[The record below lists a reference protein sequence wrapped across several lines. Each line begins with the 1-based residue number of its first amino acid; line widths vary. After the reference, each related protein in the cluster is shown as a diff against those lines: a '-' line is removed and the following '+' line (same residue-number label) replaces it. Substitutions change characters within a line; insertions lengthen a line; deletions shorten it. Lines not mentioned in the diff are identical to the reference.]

1 MRSLFVSIA
10 CTFPSLLD
18 RTPMSHTTK
27 LATLVAATLLMTA
40 STAANAQPL
49 TYPAT
54 KKVDQVDT
62 YHGEKIADPY
72 RWLEDDNSAETK
84 AWVTAQNAV
93 ASKYLQALPNR
104 ERIKARYTALYNFE
118 KFGLPGKEGGRY
130 FWTRNDGLQQQDV
143 LYTAQSLSSEPRVL
157 LDPNTFS
164 KDGTVALTSTAV
176 SRDGKYM
183 VYGISSA
190 GSDWNE
196 FRVRDIA
203 TGKDLPDHI
212 QWVKF
217 SGADWSPDGKGF
229 FYSAYDA
236 PKAGEKLTGA
246 NYFQKAYYHRLGTKQ
261 SDDVLVYERRDQ
273 KEWGFGTFASEDKAL
288 LMINVW
294 RGADQKNGL
303 LWAPLEKDGSFKS
316 AKFNALT
323 VDFDAEYS
331 VIGSREKLLW
341 IRTNFG
347 APRGRV
353 MQVDLN
359 KPAKSEWKVIVP
371 ESAQTLESA
380 SIVGNTI
387 IASYLKD
394 ARSVVERYS
403 LDGKALGE
411 LKLPGVGTAGGFGGK
426 FSDPETFFAFT
437 SLTEPSSV
445 YRYDVSKNEVTL
457 FKQPKTAFDSSQ
469 YESKQVFVTSKDG
482 AKIPVFIGHKKGIK
496 LDGNNASYLTA
507 YGGFGV
513 STTPSY
519 RVSAGAWMEMG
530 GVFVL
535 ASIRGGGEYGKV
547 WHDAAKG
554 ALRQNAFDDFIAVAE
569 WLTTNGYS
577 NREKI
582 GVIGGSNGG
591 LLVGAVVNQRPELFG
606 AAIPEVGV
614 MDMLRFHKFTI
625 GWGWVPEY
633 GSSDKA
639 EDFAHLK
646 KTSPLHNVKSGTK
659 YPPIMVMTSD
669 HDDRVVPAHSFKY
682 AAALQAA
689 DTGSAPKIIRIEAS
703 AGHGAG
709 TPTSKTIEERADVLA
724 FFANALGMNR

>member
-1 MRSLFVSIA
+1 MSKIA
-10 CTFPSLLD
+10 NIAAS
-18 RTPMSHTTK
+18 
-27 LATLVAATLLMTA
+27 VAATFVMV
-40 STAANAQPL
+40 SVIAQPL

-54 KKVDQVDT
+54 KKIDQVDT

-93 ASKYLQALPNR
+93 TAKYLQALPNR
-104 ERIKARYTALYNFE
+104 DKIKARYTALYNYE
-118 KFGLPGKEGGRY
+118 KFGLPNKEGGRY

-143 LYTAQSLSSEPRVL
+143 LFTAESLKGEPRVL
-157 LDPNTFS
+157 LDPNTLS
-164 KDGTVALTSTAV
+164 KDGTVALTLTAV
-176 SRDGKYM
+176 SKDGKYM
-183 VYGISSA
+183 VYGTSSA

-196 FRVRDIA
+196 LRVKDIA
-203 TGKDLPDHI
+203 TGNDLPDHI

-246 NYFQKAYYHRLGTKQ
+246 NYFQKAYYHRLGAKQ
-261 SDDVLVYERRDQ
+261 SEDLLVYERKDQ
-273 KEWGFGTFASEDKAL
+273 KEWGFSTSASEDKAL
-288 LMINVW
+288 LMISVW

-303 LWAPLEKDGSFKS
+303 LWAPLEKDGSFNG
-316 AKFNALT
+316 ARFNELT
-323 VDFDAEYS
+323 LDFDAEYS
-331 VIGSREKLLW
+331 VIGSRDKTVW
-341 IRTNFG
+341 IKTNFG

-353 MQVDLN
+353 MQIDLN
-359 KPAKSEWKVIVP
+359 KPAKSDWKVVVP

-394 ARSVVERYS
+394 ARSVVERYA

-411 LKLPGVGTAGGFGGK
+411 VTLPGVGTASGFGGK
-426 FSDPETFFAFT
+426 FADPETFFTFT

-445 YRYDVSKNEVTL
+445 YRYDVEKNEVAL
-457 FKQPKTAFDSSQ
+457 FKRPKTAFDSSQ

-482 AKIPVFIGHKKGIK
+482 TKVPVFIAHKKGIK
-496 LDGNNASYLTA
+496 LDGNNASYLSA
-507 YGGFGV
+507 YGGFGI
-513 STTPSY
+513 SITPSY
-519 RVSAGAWMEMG
+519 RVSAGTWMEMG

-535 ASIRGGGEYGKV
+535 ASIRGGGEYGKA

-569 WLTTNGYS
+569 WLATNGYS
-577 NREKI
+577 KREKI
-582 GVIGGSNGG
+582 GVTGGSNGG
-591 LLVGAVVNQRPELFG
+591 LLIGAVMNQRPELFG

-639 EDFAHLK
+639 EDFPHLK
-646 KTSPLHNVKSGTK
+646 KISPLHNIKSGAK
-659 YPPIMVMTSD
+659 YPPMLIMTSD

-689 DTGSAPKIIRIEAS
+689 DTGSAPKLIRIEAS

-709 TPTSKTIEERADVLA
+709 TPTSKIIEERTDVLA